1 MADVSEAQFEA
12 ARAHARKI
20 AAGGEGPPAPE
31 EPTTVVFESDDLE
44 KIWHTSAILILV
56 FGITGG
62 VIMVKRAIQTVSAE
76 IQTAKDNFHWYNP
89 TTWTWKAF
97 F

>member
-1 MADVSEAQFEA
+1 MADLPPGDIAAAQ
-12 ARAHARKI
+12 AHARKI
-20 AAGGEGPPAPE
+20 AAGADGPPPPPDE
-31 EPTTVVFESDDLE
+31 GSIFDGNDLE